1 MKKFIR
7 KYMTAKKNYEIGDV
21 VDIKDE
27 KLVKKLVDDGTI
39 KEFKEASNG
48 ADKRVLELEVEM
60 AEIKENTVTK
70 KEYETLKL
78 NTIGVETVKEI
89 MTILTL
95 DELEK
100 FANSKDIISKETLK
114 EKKIEEILK
123 AL

>member
-7 KYMTAKKNYEIGDV
+7 KYVTAKKNYEIGDV

-89 MTILTL
+89 MIILTL

>member
-7 KYMTAKKNYEIGDV
+7 KYVTAKKNYEIGDV

-48 ADKRVLELEVEM
+48 AGKRVLELEVEM
-60 AEIKENTVTK
+60 AEIKESTVTK
-70 KEYETLKL
+70 EEYETLKL

-89 MTILTL
+89 MTILTV

-100 FANSKDIISKETLK
+100 FANSKEIVLKETLK